1 MNVFAVYMYG
11 ILLGLWGPQSSM
23 CHNLLN
29 KLQHSLLVWAPFN
42 WCRFVV
48 SLIMKDQ
55 VECLSEACTVSGM
68 QEGTF
73 LGDGIYKGSM
83 FSFLTAKGISNM
95 IYPHSSNKLYLAS
108 NRLNLV
114 RYFQLFL
121 LVEVRWYSQ
130 GYWCG
135 CFLLANQ

>member
-1 MNVFAVYMYG
+1 MSQLAEQITAQPVG
-11 ILLGLWGPQSSM
+11 LGPIQLMQICG
-23 CHNLLN
+23 
-29 KLQHSLLVWAPFN
+29 FTD
-42 WCRFVV
+42 
-48 SLIMKDQ
+48 MKDQ

-130 GYWCG
+130 GY
-135 CFLLANQ
+135 